1 MFIGDDTDKS
11 MVLVIN
17 MYISGYHLEAGSSEG
32 NIGIPF
38 VYDEKEEDAKY
49 ETVSLKY
56 NKDKEKNIFIYTPK
70 EYDKNDK
77 NKKYSVIYMCD
88 GQNLFDKLSTDKG
101 CWNVAESVN
110 SMMKNSDNNCI
121 VVGIDN
127 GVKQR

>member
-11 MVLVIN
+11 MVLVFN
-17 MYISGYHLEAGSSEG
+17 KYISGYHLEAGSSEG

-70 EYDKNDK
+70 EYDKMIRIK
-77 NKKYSVIYMCD
+77 SI
-88 GQNLFDKLSTDKG
+88 LSFICVTVKIFLT
-101 CWNVAESVN
+101 
-110 SMMKNSDNNCI
+110 NCQLTK
-121 VVGIDN
+121 VVGMLLK
-127 GVKQR
+127 V